1 MGANLSSDRSST
13 TFRPF
18 IADQTN
24 LRELTA
30 LPLIF
35 GTLLG
40 IVFGASSL
48 YLVLKT
54 GLTVSAS
61 IPVAVISI
69 TIFRLLSKVGLRNAT
84 ILENNIVQT
93 AGSAGESIAFGFGA
107 TMPAIMILGFN
118 LEIVNVML
126 VGVLGGLLGIL
137 MMIPLRRALIVQ
149 QHGVLKYP
157 EGTACAEVLKAGADD
172 ESLREAEAAGTA
184 EISETK
190 IGAKTIFTGFGIG
203 LAYKSLMSA
212 FKMWKEVPERIFGA
226 PFKGGSISAEISP
239 ELLGVGYIIGPR
251 VASYMLG
258 GGVIAAL
265 VLVPM
270 VKFFGAGL
278 TTNIFPAPPG
288 ELIRNMSASQVFD
301 RYVRYIAAGA
311 VAMGGIISLIRSLPT
326 IIQAFKSGLKDF
338 TGGTTGTERT
348 ERDIPIGYAMGG
360 VVLLLIAITVI
371 PQYEI
376 NWISSLLILVFG
388 FFFVTVSSRICGQIG
403 STSNPISGMTIATL
417 LFTSLIFLLMG
428 RMAPHD
434 RVIALTVGAIVCV
447 AAANAGNTSQDL
459 KTGFLVGAT
468 PKHQQVALLVG
479 ALTSALVIGWTLDFL
494 NRSAINIL
502 PVNYPGF
509 TVPTDAIKG
518 TYAESPAAPDGKTY
532 RYAQFAVEV
541 EADGGKTRIAAGKY
555 LVGEDNQIHYL
566 VNPGVGGIRQGLTA
580 TLPPA
585 VQGKTYADQ
594 LSNGVDARGLD
605 DKLYK
610 RINVKEGDVEHTL
623 LVDESGAPKFS
634 IEEFTGKLDAPKA
647 ALMGVLVDGVLTQ
660 KLPWSLILIG
670 AVISLMLEIIG
681 VSALPVAVGIYLPIS
696 TSATI
701 FAGGLIRALV
711 QKLKDGNHKESL
723 AEEETGK
730 GVLLSSGLIAG
741 GAIGGLLIAGSRAI
755 YGWMNNVPTS
765 IAEEKIGI
773 GGHWAITSGPWSNII
788 GLLIFGCLAYFLFN
802 IARKRAA

>member
-1 MGANLSSDRSST
+1 MAAEAATTNSAETHKPYISASTIIAEFTPRAVIVGAL
-13 TFRPF
+13 FG
-18 IADQTN
+18 
-24 LRELTA
+24 
-30 LPLIF
+30 LIF
-35 GTLLG
+35 GAATVYLG
-40 IVFGASSL
+40 
-48 YLVLKT
+48 LKV

-61 IPVAVISI
+61 IPIAVLSI
-69 TIFRLLSKVGLRNAT
+69 TVLRLLGRST

-93 AGSAGESIAFGFGA
+93 TGSAAESIAAGIVF
-107 TMPAIMILGFN
+107 TIPALLILG
-118 LEIVNVML
+118 LDLDITRTAL
-126 VGVLGGLLGIL
+126 IAAAGGLLGVL
-137 MMIPLRRALIVQ
+137 LMIPLRRSLIVKE
-149 QHGVLKYP
+149 HGTLPYP
-157 EGTACAEVLKAGADD
+157 EGTACAEVLVVGEKGGSD
-172 ESLREAEAAGTA
+172 
-184 EISETK
+184 
-190 IGAKTIFTGFGIG
+190 AKTVFLGFGVG
-203 LAYKSLMSA
+203 LAYKFLMGGLK
-212 FKMWKEVPERIFGA
+212 FWKEMPAKVLSWFQGA
-226 PFKGGSISAEISP
+226 RVAAEISP

-265 VLVPM
+265 VLIPM

-278 TTNIFPAPPG
+278 ESNIFPAPPG

-311 VAMGGIISLIRSLPT
+311 VAMGGIISLVRSLPT
-326 IIQAFKSGLKDF
+326 IVQAFKSGLKDF
-338 TGGTTGTERT
+338 TGGTGGTERT

-376 NWISSLLILVFG
+376 NFISSLLILVFG

-428 RMAPHD
+428 RMQPHD

-459 KTGFLVGAT
+459 KTGYLVGAT

-509 TVPTDAIKG
+509 TVPADAIKG
-518 TYAESPAAPDGKTY
+518 TYAENPAAPDGKTY

-555 LVGEDNQIHYL
+555 LVGDDNQIHYL

-585 VQGKTYADQ
+585 VQGKNYADRV
-594 LSNGVDARGLD
+594 SGGTTARGLD
-605 DKLYK
+605 DNLYQ
-610 RINVKEGDVEHTL
+610 RINVKEGGSEFTL
-623 LVDESGAPKFS
+623 LVDESGAPKYS
-634 IEEFTGKLDAPKA
+634 VEEFTGKLDAPKA

-670 AVISLMLEIIG
+670 AVISLTLEIIG
-681 VSALPVAVGIYLPIS
+681 VHALPVAVGIYLPIS

-711 QKLKDGNHKESL
+711 QKLKKDDHKESL

-765 IAEEKIGI
+765 IAEEQIGI

-802 IARKRAA
+802 VARKRSA

>member
-1 MGANLSSDRSST
+1 MAAEAKTIHSDVGGAAEAHKPYISASQ
-13 TFRPF
+13 F
-18 IADQTN
+18 IAEFTP
-24 LRELTA
+24 RA
-30 LPLIF
+30 IIVGAVFGIIF
-35 GTLLG
+35 GAATVYLG
-40 IVFGASSL
+40 
-48 YLVLKT
+48 LKV

-61 IPVAVISI
+61 IPIAVLSI
-69 TIFRLLSKVGLRNAT
+69 TVLRLLGRST

-93 AGSAGESIAFGFGA
+93 TGSAAESIAAGIVF
-107 TMPAIMILGFN
+107 TIPALLILG
-118 LEIVNVML
+118 LDLDITRTSL
-126 VGVLGGLLGIL
+126 IAAAGGLLGVL
-137 MMIPLRRALIVQ
+137 LMIPLRRSLIVKE
-149 QHGVLKYP
+149 HGTLPYP
-157 EGTACAEVLKAGADD
+157 EGTACAEVLVVGEKGGSD
-172 ESLREAEAAGTA
+172 
-184 EISETK
+184 
-190 IGAKTIFTGFGIG
+190 AKTVFLGFGVG
-203 LAYKSLMSA
+203 LAYKFLMGGLK
-212 FKMWKEVPERIFGA
+212 FWKEMPAKVLSWFQGA
-226 PFKGGSISAEISP
+226 RVATEISP

-278 TTNIFPAPPG
+278 TVNIFPAPPG

-338 TGGTTGTERT
+338 TGGGTSGALRT

-360 VVLLLIAITVI
+360 VVLLLIAVTVI

-479 ALTSALVIGWTLDFL
+479 ALTSAMVIGWTLDFL
-494 NRSAINIL
+494 NRSAINML
-502 PVNYPGF
+502 PMNYPGF
-509 TVPTDAIKG
+509 TVPADAIKG
-518 TYAESPAAPDGKTY
+518 VYTESPAAPDGKTY

-594 LSNGVDARGLD
+594 LSNGVVARGLD
-605 DKLYK
+605 DQLYQ
-610 RINVKEGDVEHTL
+610 RINVKEGGSEYTL
-623 LVDESGAPKFS
+623 LVDAAGAPKFS
-634 IEEFTGKLDAPKA
+634 IEEFNGKLDAPKA

-701 FAGGLIRALV
+701 FAGGLVRALV
-711 QKLKDGNHKESL
+711 QKLKDNSRHESL

-773 GGHWAITSGPWSNII
+773 GGHWAITNGPWSNII
-788 GLLIFGCLAYFLFN
+788 GLLIFAGLAYFLFN
-802 IARKRAA
+802 IARKRTA

>member
-1 MGANLSSDRSST
+1 MAAEANTINNSAEAHKPYVPASTSIAEFTPRAVILGA
-13 TFRPF
+13 
-18 IADQTN
+18 
-24 LRELTA
+24 
-30 LPLIF
+30 IF
-35 GTLLG
+35 GL
-40 IVFGASSL
+40 VFGAATV
-48 YLVLKT
+48 YLGLKV

-61 IPVAVISI
+61 IPIAVLSI
-69 TIFRLLSKVGLRNAT
+69 TVLRLLGRAT

-93 AGSAGESIAFGFGA
+93 TGSAAESIAAGIVF
-107 TMPAIMILGFN
+107 TIPALLILG
-118 LEIVNVML
+118 LDLDITRTSL
-126 VGVLGGLLGIL
+126 IAAAGGLLGVLL
-137 MMIPLRRALIVQ
+137 MVPLRRSLIVKE
-149 QHGVLKYP
+149 HGNLPYP
-157 EGTACAEVLKAGADD
+157 EGTACAEVLIVG
-172 ESLREAEAAGTA
+172 E
-184 EISETK
+184 
-190 IGAKTIFTGFGIG
+190 
-203 LAYKSLMSA
+203 
-212 FKMWKEVPERIFGA
+212 
-226 PFKGGSISAEISP
+226 KGGSDARTVFLGFGVGLIYKFLMGGLKFWKEIPAKVLSWYQGARVAAEISP

-251 VASYMLG
+251 VASFMLG

-265 VLVPM
+265 VLIPM

-278 TTNIFPAPPG
+278 ETNIFPAPPG

-311 VAMGGIISLIRSLPT
+311 VAMGGIISLLRSLPT
-326 IIQAFKSGLKDF
+326 IIQAFKSGIKDF
-338 TGGTTGTERT
+338 SGGAISALRT
-348 ERDIPIGYAMGG
+348 DRDIPIGYAMGG
-360 VVLLLIAITVI
+360 VVLLLISITVI

-376 NWISSLLILVFG
+376 DWISALMILVFG

-417 LFTSLIFLLMG
+417 LFTSLIFLLLG
-428 RMAPHD
+428 RMGAGE

-468 PKHQQVALLVG
+468 PKYQQIALLVG

-494 NRSAINIL
+494 NRSAINML

-509 TVPTDAIKG
+509 TAPADSIKG
-518 TYAESPAAPDGKTY
+518 TYAETPPAPDGKTY

-541 EADGGKTRIAAGKY
+541 EADGGKTRIQAGKY
-555 LVGEDNQIHYL
+555 LVGEDNQLHYL

-580 TLPPA
+580 TLPSQ
-585 VQGKTYADQ
+585 VQGRNYSDQ
-594 LSNGVDARGLD
+594 LSAAVPARGLD
-605 DKLYK
+605 DQLYQ
-610 RINVKEGDVEHTL
+610 RITVKEGSNDYTL
-623 LVDESGAPKFS
+623 LVDASGTPKYS

-670 AVISLMLEIIG
+670 AIISVMLEIIG

-701 FAGGLIRALV
+701 FAGGLVRSLV
-711 QKLKDGNHKESL
+711 QKLNNSKQQESL

-741 GAIGGLLIAGSRAI
+741 GAIGGLFVAAGRVFI
-755 YGWMNNVPTS
+755 GG
-765 IAEEKIGI
+765 EEKLGI
-773 GGHWAITSGPWSNII
+773 GGHSWIANGPWANVI
-788 GLLIFGCLAYFLFN
+788 GLLIFGCLAFFLFTV
-802 IARKRAA
+802 ARKRNA